1 MSANYEIIRSMFRA
15 SMFVRA
21 EERRTYRSCTVPK
34 IAAVCNDSCYCEHF
48 MGTLKNRRA
57 TEHYTAIQ
65 WLGCHVFPFLFYCC
79 YMDSLLIQNKL
90 NEKLNWY
97 TGC

>member
-1 MSANYEIIRSMFRA
+1 MSANYETIRSMVRA

-48 MGTLKNRRA
+48 MGTLKKPQSNGA
-57 TEHYTAIQ
+57 LYSNTVIGVPCVSFHF
-65 WLGCHVFPFLFYCC
+65 LLFYGFSP
-79 YMDSLLIQNKL
+79 DSK
-90 NEKLNWY
+90 
-97 TGC
+97 